1 MKKKYH
7 LIIVLFSLVLV
18 SSCKKD
24 EETTPTFT
32 IIGKWNAT
40 DASGKLTTTDSK
52 TGKPTDQ
59 DLTQKLTGV
68 VYEFKADKT
77 FTGTS
82 SILAG
87 ASTTTPAIAGT
98 YTLTGNDLK
107 TNYKKD
113 GKDLIEYYTVALTSS
128 TLVLSI
134 NKDLYIKGLTESKD
148 PNASL
153 IAALVIAID
162 LKVNCKKL

>member
-7 LIIVLFSLVLV
+7 LFILLFSLVLV

-40 DASGKLTTTDSK
+40 DTSGKITTTDSK
-52 TGKPTDQ
+52 TGKPIDQ

-82 SILAG
+82 AIISGSSA
-87 ASTTTPAIAGT
+87 TTPEISGT
-98 YTLTGNDLK
+98 YIRTGNDLK
-107 TNYKKD
+107 FNYKKD
-113 GKDLIEYYTVALTSS
+113 GRDLIEYYTVVLTSS
-128 TLVLSI
+128 SLVLSI
-134 NKDLYIKGLTESKD
+134 NKDLYIKGLTESKN
-148 PNASL
+148 PNVSL
-153 IAALVIAID
+153 IAASVIAFD
-162 LKVNCKKL
+162 LKVNFKKL